1 MQCECSAWNMNVM
14 GTFSNNPRSPCKT
27 DPVKKGL
34 RCGLT
39 AELNQLAFLFIFHT
53 KTSMMPYA
61 VISTDAASVGRYQ
74 KLSAFSSQKSEEYW
88 LIMFE
93 HQVNSVY
100 VQQKEMQSGW
110 NAPCDGGRVTC
121 LALLSLSPYFR
132 WGTGVLKKRKDEVT
146 SDWNRGMTRIGSV
159 NHMFLLVLKPQNIG
173 CCPRC

>member
-132 WGTGVLKKRKDEVT
+132 WGTGVLKKKERM
-146 SDWNRGMTRIGSV
+146 R
-159 NHMFLLVLKPQNIG
+159 
-173 CCPRC
+173 